1 MQLFDLDPLQNLLP
15 QNGTVN
21 YWDSV
26 FTKNEADYFYNKL
39 FSSIF
44 WENDEVFIFGKH
56 ITTARKV
63 AWYSE
68 NVATYTYSKIT
79 KKPHQFTPELLK
91 IKQVVENITNQKFNS
106 CLLNLYHNGKEG
118 MSWHSD
124 NEKELVK
131 NGTIASVSFGAV
143 RKFAFKH
150 KQTQKTVSL
159 YLAHGSLLVMK
170 GQTQDY
176 WLHKLPTSLKINEP
190 RINLT
195 FRQIL

>member
-68 NVATYTYSKIT
+68 NEATYTYSKIT